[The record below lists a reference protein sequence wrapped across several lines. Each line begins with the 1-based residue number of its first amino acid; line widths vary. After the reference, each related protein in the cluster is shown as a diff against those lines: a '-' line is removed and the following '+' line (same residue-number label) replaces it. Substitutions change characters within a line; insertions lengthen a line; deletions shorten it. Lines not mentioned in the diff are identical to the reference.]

1 MKHSVRFRIGKVHMH
16 DLYALGTKYFFF
28 LISLCTLFLEA
39 IDLFTGENYAD
50 SCLARYSL
58 FVASYISNFRCGL
71 HDVCVSIMYSF
82 KNTVLT
88 DIL

>member
-16 DLYALGTKYFFF
+16 DLYALGTKYFF
-28 LISLCTLFLEA
+28 LISCTLFRSYRF
-39 IDLFTGENYAD
+39 IYRKNCAD

-71 HDVCVSIMYSF
+71 HDVCISIMYSF